1 LATSTSLNVWWFGG
15 NDSEQDDESCEL
27 VAVRIERTS
36 ANSRRIAG
44 DIVIPRPME
53 DVWAIL
59 TDYDNLSTH
68 VPNLVESK
76 RVNPGRNAKST
87 GVQGDG
93 SYTCR
98 LFQRGAQKII
108 GFEFG
113 ASVTMDMTEQIL
125 QARNNNIHSS
135 INVNEFALP
144 ESSSNH
150 QQPQD
155 INLNEQKRILFKCVE
170 SQFFSEFDGEWK
182 VSWVTDPDD
191 TSQLATKIEYTV
203 DVRPNGPVPVQAL
216 EWRIR
221 EDVPTNLRAVK
232 AASMDLGQEGVLA
245 LRDSQRSRLNGN
257 VQSSTSNSRQRVNM
271 TSETRRRG
279 PIGRLSNA
287 GSSMGG
293 SNRFRSSTRRNNS
306 AATATMAQQSQT
318 RLAPVQVNW
327 YEDETMAAYLKKRS
341 KR

>member
-1 LATSTSLNVWWFGG
+1 MFL
-15 NDSEQDDESCEL
+15 D
-27 VAVRIERTS
+27 
-36 ANSRRIAG
+36 
-44 DIVIPRPME
+44 
-53 DVWAIL
+53 
-59 TDYDNLSTH
+59 DNLSTH

-93 SYTCR
+93 NYTCR

-135 INVNEFALP
+135 TNVNELALP
-144 ESSSNH
+144 ASSSNH

-155 INLNEQKRILFKCVE
+155 ISVNEQKRILFKCVE

-191 TSQLATKIEYTV
+191 PSKLATKIEYTV

-232 AASMDLGQEGVLA
+232 AASMELGQDGVLA
-245 LRDSQRSRLNGN
+245 LRDSQRYRRNGN
-257 VQSSTSNSRQRVNM
+257 VQSSTSNSRSRVNM

-287 GSSMGG
+287 ESSTGG
-293 SNRFRSSTRRNNS
+293 SNRFRSSNRRSNG
-306 AATATMAQQSQT
+306 AATATMAQQRQT
-318 RLAPVQVNW
+318 RLSPVKVNW

-341 KR
+341 QR

>member
-1 LATSTSLNVWWFGG
+1 MFL
-15 NDSEQDDESCEL
+15 D
-27 VAVRIERTS
+27 
-36 ANSRRIAG
+36 
-44 DIVIPRPME
+44 
-53 DVWAIL
+53 
-59 TDYDNLSTH
+59 DNLSTH

-93 SYTCR
+93 NYTCR

-135 INVNEFALP
+135 INVNELALP
-144 ESSSNH
+144 ASSSNH

-155 INLNEQKRILFKCVE
+155 ISVNEQKRILFKCVE

-191 TSQLATKIEYTV
+191 PSKLATKIEYTV

-232 AASMDLGQEGVLA
+232 AASMELGQDGVLA
-245 LRDSQRSRLNGN
+245 LRDSQRYRRNGN
-257 VQSSTSNSRQRVNM
+257 VQSSTSNSRSRVNM

-287 GSSMGG
+287 GSSTGG
-293 SNRFRSSTRRNNS
+293 SNRFRSSNRRSNG
-306 AATATMAQQSQT
+306 AATATMAQQRQT
-318 RLAPVQVNW
+318 RLSPVKVNW

-341 KR
+341 QR

>member
-1 LATSTSLNVWWFGG
+1 MFL
-15 NDSEQDDESCEL
+15 D
-27 VAVRIERTS
+27 
-36 ANSRRIAG
+36 
-44 DIVIPRPME
+44 
-53 DVWAIL
+53 
-59 TDYDNLSTH
+59 DNLSTH

-93 SYTCR
+93 NYTCR

-135 INVNEFALP
+135 INVNELALP
-144 ESSSNH
+144 ASSSNH

-155 INLNEQKRILFKCVE
+155 ISVNEQKRILFKCVE

-191 TSQLATKIEYTV
+191 PSKLATKIEYTV

-232 AASMDLGQEGVLA
+232 AASMELGQDGVLA
-245 LRDSQRSRLNGN
+245 LRDSQRYRRNGN
-257 VQSSTSNSRQRVNM
+257 VQSSTSNSRSRVNM

-287 GSSMGG
+287 GSSTGS
-293 SNRFRSSTRRNNS
+293 SNRFRSSNRRSNG
-306 AATATMAQQSQT
+306 AATATMAERKTSLT
-318 RLAPVQVNW
+318 SVKVNW

-341 KR
+341 QR

>member
-1 LATSTSLNVWWFGG
+1 MFL
-15 NDSEQDDESCEL
+15 D
-27 VAVRIERTS
+27 
-36 ANSRRIAG
+36 
-44 DIVIPRPME
+44 
-53 DVWAIL
+53 
-59 TDYDNLSTH
+59 DNLSIH

-93 SYTCR
+93 NYTCR

-135 INVNEFALP
+135 INVNELALP
-144 ESSSNH
+144 ASSSNH

-155 INLNEQKRILFKCVE
+155 ISVNEQKRILFKCVE

-191 TSQLATKIEYTV
+191 PSKLATKIEYTV

-232 AASMDLGQEGVLA
+232 AASMELGQDGVLA
-245 LRDSQRSRLNGN
+245 LRDSQRSRRNGN
-257 VQSSTSNSRQRVNM
+257 VQSSTSNSRSRVNM

-287 GSSMGG
+287 GSSTGG
-293 SNRFRSSTRRNNS
+293 SNRFRSSSRRSN
-306 AATATMAQQSQT
+306 AADSHATTAQQRQT
-318 RLAPVQVNW
+318 RLASVKVNW
-327 YEDETMAAYLKKRS
+327 YEDETLAAYLKKRS
-341 KR
+341 KRR

>member
-1 LATSTSLNVWWFGG
+1 MFL
-15 NDSEQDDESCEL
+15 D
-27 VAVRIERTS
+27 
-36 ANSRRIAG
+36 
-44 DIVIPRPME
+44 
-53 DVWAIL
+53 
-59 TDYDNLSTH
+59 DNLSIH

-93 SYTCR
+93 NYTCR

-135 INVNEFALP
+135 INVNELALP
-144 ESSSNH
+144 ASSSNH

-155 INLNEQKRILFKCVE
+155 ISVNEQKRILFKCVE

-191 TSQLATKIEYTV
+191 PSKLATKIEYTV

-232 AASMDLGQEGVLA
+232 AASLELGQDGVLA
-245 LRDSQRSRLNGN
+245 LRDSQRSRRNGN
-257 VQSSTSNSRQRVNM
+257 VQSSTSNSRSRVNM

-287 GSSMGG
+287 GSSTGG
-293 SNRFRSSTRRNNS
+293 SNRFRSSSRRSN
-306 AATATMAQQSQT
+306 AAAETT
-318 RLAPVQVNW
+318 RLASVKVNW

>member
-1 LATSTSLNVWWFGG
+1 MFL
-15 NDSEQDDESCEL
+15 D
-27 VAVRIERTS
+27 
-36 ANSRRIAG
+36 
-44 DIVIPRPME
+44 
-53 DVWAIL
+53 
-59 TDYDNLSTH
+59 DNLSTH

-93 SYTCR
+93 NYTCR

-135 INVNEFALP
+135 INVNELALP
-144 ESSSNH
+144 ASSSNH

-155 INLNEQKRILFKCVE
+155 ISVNEQKRILFKCVE

-191 TSQLATKIEYTV
+191 PSKLATKIEYTV

-232 AASMDLGQEGVLA
+232 AASMELGQDGVLA
-245 LRDSQRSRLNGN
+245 LRDSQRYRRNGN
-257 VQSSTSNSRQRVNM
+257 VQSSTSNSRSRVNM

-287 GSSMGG
+287 GSSTGS
-293 SNRFRSSTRRNNS
+293 SNRFR
-306 AATATMAQQSQT
+306 
-318 RLAPVQVNW
+318 RLSPVKVNW

-341 KR
+341 QR

>member
-1 LATSTSLNVWWFGG
+1 MFL
-15 NDSEQDDESCEL
+15 D
-27 VAVRIERTS
+27 
-36 ANSRRIAG
+36 
-44 DIVIPRPME
+44 
-53 DVWAIL
+53 
-59 TDYDNLSTH
+59 DNLSIH

-93 SYTCR
+93 NYTCR

-135 INVNEFALP
+135 INVNELALP
-144 ESSSNH
+144 ASSSNH

-155 INLNEQKRILFKCVE
+155 ISVNEQKRILFKCVE

-191 TSQLATKIEYTV
+191 PSKLATKIEYTV

-232 AASMDLGQEGVLA
+232 AASMELGQDGVFA
-245 LRDSQRSRLNGN
+245 LRDSQRSRRNGN
-257 VQSSTSNSRQRVNM
+257 VQSSTSNSRSRVNT

-279 PIGRLSNA
+279 PIGRLLNA
-287 GSSMGG
+287 GSSTGG
-293 SNRFRSSTRRNNS
+293 SNRFRSSSRRSN
-306 AATATMAQQSQT
+306 AAQQRQT
-318 RLAPVQVNW
+318 RLASVKVNW

>member
-1 LATSTSLNVWWFGG
+1 MFL
-15 NDSEQDDESCEL
+15 D
-27 VAVRIERTS
+27 
-36 ANSRRIAG
+36 
-44 DIVIPRPME
+44 
-53 DVWAIL
+53 
-59 TDYDNLSTH
+59 DNLSTH

-93 SYTCR
+93 NYTCR

-135 INVNEFALP
+135 INVNELALP
-144 ESSSNH
+144 ASSSNH

-155 INLNEQKRILFKCVE
+155 ISVNEQKRILFKCVE

-191 TSQLATKIEYTV
+191 PSKLATKIEYTV

-232 AASMDLGQEGVLA
+232 AASMELGQDGVLA
-245 LRDSQRSRLNGN
+245 LRDSQRYRRNGN
-257 VQSSTSNSRQRVNM
+257 VQSSTSNSRSRVNM

-287 GSSMGG
+287 ESSTGG
-293 SNRFRSSTRRNNS
+293 SNRFRSSNRRSNG
-306 AATATMAQQSQT
+306 AATATMAQQRRQT
-318 RLAPVQVNW
+318 RLSPVKVNW